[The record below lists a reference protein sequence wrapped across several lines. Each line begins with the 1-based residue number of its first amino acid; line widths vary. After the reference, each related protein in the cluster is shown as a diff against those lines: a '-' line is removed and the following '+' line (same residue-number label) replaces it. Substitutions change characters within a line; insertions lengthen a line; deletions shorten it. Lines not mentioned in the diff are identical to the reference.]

1 MICVYVQLC
10 EFILFAAKL
19 SYMSILFSFSLYL
32 IYFSSTVKQALFRFK
47 MYITLESIPSTKQL
61 V

>member
-1 MICVYVQLC
+1 M

-19 SYMSILFSFSLYL
+19 PYMSILFSFSLYL
-32 IYFSSTVKQALFRFK
+32 IYFSSTVKQALFRFN